1 MKKSIIIILVLA
13 LSFAGSAFPSEKK
26 IKVGIDEQLGK
37 YIPSDVF
44 FYDELGKK
52 VVLKE
57 LINEPTI
64 FAFVYYNCP
73 GICTPLLSEI
83 ADVVGKVDM
92 QPNKDY
98 KIITVSMDENETPKI
113 ALEKKQNFISLINGE
128 FPKSAWTFLT
138 GDSTNIKKTADAMGF
153 YFERQGTQ
161 FLHTGSLIFIS
172 PKGKITRYL
181 FPSYKKEGGFRI
193 LPFDIKMALIE
204 TAEGKTAPTIARVL
218 QYCFSY
224 DPKGKT
230 YMLNITRIFGAGILI
245 MAAIFVGYINLK
257 PKKKKLTQG

>member
-1 MKKSIIIILVLA
+1 MKKFTFIFLLIAVSLA
-13 LSFAGSAFPSEKK
+13 SNAFPSEEK

-44 FYDELGKK
+44 FYNESGNK

-64 FAFVYYNCP
+64 FAFVYYDCP

-98 KIITVSMDENETPKI
+98 KIVTVSMDEKETPKI
-113 ALEKKQNFISLINGE
+113 ASEKKQNFIGLINGN

-138 GDSTNIKKTADAMGF
+138 GDSVNIKKAADAMGF

-161 FLHTGSLIFIS
+161 FLHTASLIFIS
-172 PKGKITRYL
+172 PEGKITRYL
-181 FPSYKKEGGFRI
+181 FPSYAKQGGFRI

-245 MAAIFVGYINLK
+245 MAAIFVVYINLK
-257 PKKKKLTQG
+257 PKKKS